1 MSGRR
6 PGSGRALLAAS
17 LVIALVGCSRDR
29 NTGEAGVSGSAVV
42 DREAPGTDGSPGDS
56 LGSLFDLPFALTDQD
71 GRARHLSD
79 LRGRPFVASMIYRR
93 CTSVCPRITEDL
105 RNLER
110 ALPSRDRARV
120 RFVLFSL
127 DPEHD
132 TPEALRAFAAEHS
145 LDPGRWTLLATHADD
160 LRTLAAVLGVRYRP
174 DEGGQIAHSALI
186 AVVDGEGV
194 IRHRQLG
201 TGNDPGPL
209 RSAVH
214 AVR

>member
-42 DREAPGTDGSPGDS
+42 DREAPPTDGSPGDS

-174 DEGGQIAHSALI
+174 
-186 AVVDGEGV
+186 
-194 IRHRQLG
+194 
-201 TGNDPGPL
+201 
-209 RSAVH
+209 
-214 AVR
+214 AVRGEHARSRTRRSSRWWTGRA

>member
-1 MSGRR
+1 MV
-6 PGSGRALLAAS
+6 LA
-17 LVIALVGCSRDR
+17 GCSRDR
-29 NTGEAGVSGSAVV
+29 NSGEAGVSGSAVV
-42 DREAPGTDGSPGDS
+42 EHETLATDGSPGDS
-56 LGSLFDLPFALTDQD
+56 LGSLFDLPLALTDQD

-79 LRGRPFVASMIYRR
+79 LRGRPFVASMIYTR
-93 CTSVCPRITEDL
+93 CTSVCPRLTEDL
-105 RNLER
+105 KNLER

-132 TPEALRAFAAEHS
+132 TPAALRAFAAEHG

-209 RSAVH
+209 RAAVH